1 MEAILSRI
9 INIDGVGKQR
19 KRYTREVVLAI
30 RELMQQSDV
39 TDETRDLA
47 ALIALRLQSIFETIE
62 VTVAPWEKR
71 DYWVKAD
78 RFRMDWAWSGKYA
91 EEMRDAVTQDNWP
104 QVAVISAKTAEKLK
118 NVEVPKRHRMG
129 EPWHG
134 AWNSLVETLES

>member
-19 KRYTREVVLAI
+19 KRFTREVVLAI

-47 ALIALRLQSIFETIE
+47 AFIALKLDAIFETIE

-78 RFRMDWAWSGKYA
+78 RFRMEWAWSGKYA
-91 EEMRDAVTQDNWP
+91 EEMRAAVTQDNWQ
-104 QVAVISAKTAEKLK
+104 QVAATAAKTAEKLK
-118 NVEVPKRHRMG
+118 KVEVPKRHRMG

-134 AWNSLVETLES
+134 AWDMLINS